1 MTRYL
6 HTLVLLLAVLVLP
19 SSCIKEDYVPPQCGT
34 ALNLFRY
41 SKQNQSIMTRYLHT
55 LVLLLAVL
63 VLPSSCIKE
72 DYDDCDNVVIY
83 FQYLAD
89 GKTNVLN
96 DYITKVD
103 LYVFDGGGHIMG
115 VGHYSEDDCDNV
127 VIYFQYLADG
137 KTNVLND
144 YITKV
149 DLYVFDG
156 GGHIMGVGHYSED
169 ELKHYA
175 AIPSFRL
182 TPGEKYRVV
191 AVGNAFNRTEVENL
205 TSETDFNKIFIQ
217 HPAWGSGEGKV
228 DGHDH
233 NYLGQLDFT
242 MPGYAAIP
250 SFRLTPGEKYR
261 VVAVGNAFNR
271 TEVENLTSETDF
283 NKIFIQHP
291 AWGSGEG
298 KVDGHD
304 HNYLGQLDFTMP
316 GGENFTVYRDTVTLL
331 SAHINVDIEING
343 LPAPDALGEGGEIP
357 YELRIEESNAQTDF
371 NGDVNMEEKGTCY
384 PALSTEMLIWRRRVP
399 ATRL

>member
-1 MTRYL
+1 
-6 HTLVLLLAVLVLP
+6 
-19 SSCIKEDYVPPQCGT
+19 
-34 ALNLFRY
+34 
-41 SKQNQSIMTRYLHT
+41 MTRYLHT

-103 LYVFDGGGHIMG
+103 LYVFD
-115 VGHYSEDDCDNV
+115 E
-127 VIYFQYLADG
+127 
-137 KTNVLND
+137 
-144 YITKV
+144 
-149 DLYVFDG
+149 

-169 ELKHYA
+169 ELKRYA

-242 MPGYAAIP
+242 MPG
-250 SFRLTPGEKYR
+250 
-261 VVAVGNAFNR
+261 
-271 TEVENLTSETDF
+271 D
-283 NKIFIQHP
+283 
-291 AWGSGEG
+291 
-298 KVDGHD
+298 
-304 HNYLGQLDFTMP
+304 
-316 GGENFTVYRDTVTLL
+316 ENFTVYRDTVTLL

-384 PALSTEMLIWRRRVP
+384 PALIYDKERNCYRTDDLCLFRMNDHAGHFDEECCEHRLVLIDKRTGERLVDGSIYNYVNANKDEIDLTKQE
-399 ATRL
+399 ATLPIAIQFYGTNVEIKLPEWVIVDGKPEWN

>member
-1 MTRYL
+1 MIGYIQKI
-6 HTLVLLLAVLVLP
+6 LLAWVVCVLA
-19 SSCIKEDYVPPQCGT
+19 IG
-34 ALNLFRY
+34 
-41 SKQNQSIMTRYLHT
+41 
-55 LVLLLAVL
+55 
-63 VLPSSCIKE
+63 CIKE

-89 GKTNVLN
+89 GETNVLN

-103 LYVFDGGGHIMG
+103 LYVFD
-115 VGHYSEDDCDNV
+115 E
-127 VIYFQYLADG
+127 
-137 KTNVLND
+137 
-144 YITKV
+144 
-149 DLYVFDG
+149 

-169 ELKHYA
+169 ELKRYA

-182 TPGEKYRVV
+182 TPGKKYRVV

-242 MPGYAAIP
+242 MPG
-250 SFRLTPGEKYR
+250 
-261 VVAVGNAFNR
+261 
-271 TEVENLTSETDF
+271 D
-283 NKIFIQHP
+283 
-291 AWGSGEG
+291 
-298 KVDGHD
+298 
-304 HNYLGQLDFTMP
+304 
-316 GGENFTVYRDTVTLL
+316 ENFTVYRDTVTLY

-371 NGDVNMEEKGTCY
+371 NGDINMEEKGTCY
-384 PALSTEMLIWRRRVP
+384 PALIYDKERNCYRTDDLCLFRMNDHAGHFDEEYCEHRLVLIDKRTGKRLVDDSIYNYVNDNKDEIDLTKQE
-399 ATRL
+399 ATLPIAIQFYGTNVEIKLPEWVIVDGKPEWN

>member
-1 MTRYL
+1 MIGYIQKI
-6 HTLVLLLAVLVLP
+6 LLAWVVCVLAT
-19 SSCIKEDYVPPQCGT
+19 G
-34 ALNLFRY
+34 
-41 SKQNQSIMTRYLHT
+41 
-55 LVLLLAVL
+55 
-63 VLPSSCIKE
+63 CIKE

-89 GKTNVLN
+89 GETNVLN
-96 DYITKVD
+96 DHITKVD
-103 LYVFDGGGHIMG
+103 LYVFD
-115 VGHYSEDDCDNV
+115 E
-127 VIYFQYLADG
+127 
-137 KTNVLND
+137 
-144 YITKV
+144 
-149 DLYVFDG
+149 

-169 ELKHYA
+169 ELKRYA

-242 MPGYAAIP
+242 MPG
-250 SFRLTPGEKYR
+250 
-261 VVAVGNAFNR
+261 
-271 TEVENLTSETDF
+271 D
-283 NKIFIQHP
+283 
-291 AWGSGEG
+291 
-298 KVDGHD
+298 
-304 HNYLGQLDFTMP
+304 
-316 GGENFTVYRDTVTLL
+316 ENFTVYRDTVTLY

-371 NGDVNMEEKGTCY
+371 NGDINMEEKGTCY
-384 PALSTEMLIWRRRVP
+384 PALIYDKERNCYRTDDLCLFRMNDHAGHFDEEYCEHRLVLIDKRTSKRLVDGSIYNYVNANKDEIDLTKQEATLPIEINFHTLGVVIKVP
-399 ATRL
+399 DWYIENLQPGWE

>member
-1 MTRYL
+1 MIGYIQKI
-6 HTLVLLLAVLVLP
+6 LLAWVVCVLA
-19 SSCIKEDYVPPQCGT
+19 IG
-34 ALNLFRY
+34 
-41 SKQNQSIMTRYLHT
+41 
-55 LVLLLAVL
+55 
-63 VLPSSCIKE
+63 CIKE

-89 GKTNVLN
+89 GETNVLN

-103 LYVFDGGGHIMG
+103 LYVFD
-115 VGHYSEDDCDNV
+115 E
-127 VIYFQYLADG
+127 
-137 KTNVLND
+137 
-144 YITKV
+144 
-149 DLYVFDG
+149 

-169 ELKHYA
+169 ELKRYA

-182 TPGEKYRVV
+182 TPGKKYRVV

-242 MPGYAAIP
+242 MPG
-250 SFRLTPGEKYR
+250 
-261 VVAVGNAFNR
+261 
-271 TEVENLTSETDF
+271 D
-283 NKIFIQHP
+283 
-291 AWGSGEG
+291 
-298 KVDGHD
+298 
-304 HNYLGQLDFTMP
+304 
-316 GGENFTVYRDTVTLL
+316 ENFTVYRDTVTLY

-371 NGDVNMEEKGTCY
+371 NGDINMEEKGTCY
-384 PALSTEMLIWRRRVP
+384 PALIYDKERNCYRTDDLCLFRMNDHAGHFDEEYCEHRLVLIDKRTGKRLVDDSIYNYVNDNKDEIDLTKQEATLPIEINFHTLGVVIKVP
-399 ATRL
+399 DWYIENLQPGWE

>member
-1 MTRYL
+1 
-6 HTLVLLLAVLVLP
+6 
-19 SSCIKEDYVPPQCGT
+19 
-34 ALNLFRY
+34 
-41 SKQNQSIMTRYLHT
+41 MTRYLHT

-103 LYVFDGGGHIMG
+103 LYVFDG
-115 VGHYSEDDCDNV
+115 D
-127 VIYFQYLADG
+127 
-137 KTNVLND
+137 
-144 YITKV
+144 
-149 DLYVFDG
+149 
-156 GGHIMGVGHYSED
+156 GHIMGVGHYSED

-242 MPGYAAIP
+242 MPG
-250 SFRLTPGEKYR
+250 
-261 VVAVGNAFNR
+261 
-271 TEVENLTSETDF
+271 D
-283 NKIFIQHP
+283 
-291 AWGSGEG
+291 
-298 KVDGHD
+298 
-304 HNYLGQLDFTMP
+304 
-316 GGENFTVYRDTVTLL
+316 ENFTVYRDTVTLF

-371 NGDVNMEEKGTCY
+371 NGDINMEEKGTCY
-384 PALSTEMLIWRRRVP
+384 PALIYDKERNCYRTDDLCLFRMNDHTGHFDKECCEHRLVLIDKRTGERLVDGSIYNYVNANKDEIDLTKQE
-399 ATRL
+399 ATLPIAIQFYGTNVEIKLPEWVIVDGKPEWN

>member
-1 MTRYL
+1 MIGYIQKI
-6 HTLVLLLAVLVLP
+6 LLAWVVCVLA
-19 SSCIKEDYVPPQCGT
+19 IG
-34 ALNLFRY
+34 
-41 SKQNQSIMTRYLHT
+41 
-55 LVLLLAVL
+55 
-63 VLPSSCIKE
+63 CIKE

-89 GKTNVLN
+89 GETNVLN

-103 LYVFDGGGHIMG
+103 LYVFD
-115 VGHYSEDDCDNV
+115 E
-127 VIYFQYLADG
+127 
-137 KTNVLND
+137 
-144 YITKV
+144 
-149 DLYVFDG
+149 

-169 ELKHYA
+169 ELKRYA

-182 TPGEKYRVV
+182 TPGKKYRVV

-242 MPGYAAIP
+242 MPG
-250 SFRLTPGEKYR
+250 
-261 VVAVGNAFNR
+261 
-271 TEVENLTSETDF
+271 D
-283 NKIFIQHP
+283 
-291 AWGSGEG
+291 
-298 KVDGHD
+298 
-304 HNYLGQLDFTMP
+304 
-316 GGENFTVYRDTVTLL
+316 ENFMVYRDTVTLY

-371 NGDVNMEEKGTCY
+371 NGDINMEEKGTCY
-384 PALSTEMLIWRRRVP
+384 PALIYDKERNCYRTDDLCLFRMNDHAGHFDEEYCEHRLVLIDKRTGKRLVDDSIYNYVNDNKDEIDLTKQEATLPIEINFHTLGVVIKVP
-399 ATRL
+399 DWYIENLQPGWE

>member
-1 MTRYL
+1 MIGYIQKI
-6 HTLVLLLAVLVLP
+6 LLAWVVCVLA
-19 SSCIKEDYVPPQCGT
+19 IG
-34 ALNLFRY
+34 
-41 SKQNQSIMTRYLHT
+41 
-55 LVLLLAVL
+55 
-63 VLPSSCIKE
+63 CIKE

-89 GKTNVLN
+89 GETNVLN

-103 LYVFDGGGHIMG
+103 LYVFD
-115 VGHYSEDDCDNV
+115 E
-127 VIYFQYLADG
+127 
-137 KTNVLND
+137 
-144 YITKV
+144 
-149 DLYVFDG
+149 

-169 ELKHYA
+169 ELKRYA

-182 TPGEKYRVV
+182 TPGKKYRVV

-242 MPGYAAIP
+242 MPG
-250 SFRLTPGEKYR
+250 
-261 VVAVGNAFNR
+261 R

-316 GGENFTVYRDTVTLL
+316 GDENFTVYRDTVTLY

-371 NGDVNMEEKGTCY
+371 NGDINMEEKGTCY
-384 PALSTEMLIWRRRVP
+384 PALIYDKERNCYRTDDLCLFRMNDHAGHFDEEYCEHRLVLIDKRTGKRLVDDSIYNYVNDNKDEIDLTKQEATLPIEINFHTLGVVIKVP
-399 ATRL
+399 DWYIENLQPGWE

>member
-1 MTRYL
+1 
-6 HTLVLLLAVLVLP
+6 
-19 SSCIKEDYVPPQCGT
+19 
-34 ALNLFRY
+34 
-41 SKQNQSIMTRYLHT
+41 MTRYLHT

-89 GKTNVLN
+89 GETNVLN

-103 LYVFDGGGHIMG
+103 LYVFD
-115 VGHYSEDDCDNV
+115 E
-127 VIYFQYLADG
+127 
-137 KTNVLND
+137 
-144 YITKV
+144 
-149 DLYVFDG
+149 

-169 ELKHYA
+169 ELKRYA

-182 TPGEKYRVV
+182 TPGKKYRVV

-242 MPGYAAIP
+242 MPG
-250 SFRLTPGEKYR
+250 
-261 VVAVGNAFNR
+261 
-271 TEVENLTSETDF
+271 D
-283 NKIFIQHP
+283 
-291 AWGSGEG
+291 
-298 KVDGHD
+298 
-304 HNYLGQLDFTMP
+304 
-316 GGENFTVYRDTVTLL
+316 ENFTVYRDTVTLY

-371 NGDVNMEEKGTCY
+371 NGDINMEEKGTCY
-384 PALSTEMLIWRRRVP
+384 PALIYDKERNCYRTDDLCLFRMNDHAGHFDEEYCEHRLVLIDKRTGKRLVDDSIYNYVNDNKDEIDLTKQE
-399 ATRL
+399 ATLPIAIQFYGTNVEIKLPEWVIVDGKPEWN

>member
-1 MTRYL
+1 ML
-6 HTLVLLLAVLVLP
+6 AWVVCVLA
-19 SSCIKEDYVPPQCGT
+19 IG
-34 ALNLFRY
+34 
-41 SKQNQSIMTRYLHT
+41 
-55 LVLLLAVL
+55 
-63 VLPSSCIKE
+63 CIKE

-89 GKTNVLN
+89 GETNVLN

-103 LYVFDGGGHIMG
+103 LYVFD
-115 VGHYSEDDCDNV
+115 E
-127 VIYFQYLADG
+127 
-137 KTNVLND
+137 
-144 YITKV
+144 
-149 DLYVFDG
+149 

-169 ELKHYA
+169 ELKRYA

-182 TPGEKYRVV
+182 TPGKKYRVV

-242 MPGYAAIP
+242 MPG
-250 SFRLTPGEKYR
+250 
-261 VVAVGNAFNR
+261 
-271 TEVENLTSETDF
+271 D
-283 NKIFIQHP
+283 
-291 AWGSGEG
+291 
-298 KVDGHD
+298 
-304 HNYLGQLDFTMP
+304 
-316 GGENFTVYRDTVTLL
+316 ENFTVYRDTVTLY

-371 NGDVNMEEKGTCY
+371 NGDINMEEKGTCY
-384 PALSTEMLIWRRRVP
+384 PALIYDKERNCYRTDDLCLFRMNDHAGHFDEEYCEHRLVLIDKRTGKRLVDDSIYNYVNDNKDEIDLTKQEATLPIEINFHTLGVVIKVP
-399 ATRL
+399 DWYIENLQPGWE

>member
-1 MTRYL
+1 MIGYIQKI
-6 HTLVLLLAVLVLP
+6 LLAWVVCVLA
-19 SSCIKEDYVPPQCGT
+19 IG
-34 ALNLFRY
+34 
-41 SKQNQSIMTRYLHT
+41 
-55 LVLLLAVL
+55 
-63 VLPSSCIKE
+63 CIKE

-89 GKTNVLN
+89 GETNVLN

-103 LYVFDGGGHIMG
+103 LYVFD
-115 VGHYSEDDCDNV
+115 E
-127 VIYFQYLADG
+127 
-137 KTNVLND
+137 
-144 YITKV
+144 
-149 DLYVFDG
+149 

-169 ELKHYA
+169 ELKRYA

-182 TPGEKYRVV
+182 TPGKKYRVV

-242 MPGYAAIP
+242 MPG
-250 SFRLTPGEKYR
+250 
-261 VVAVGNAFNR
+261 
-271 TEVENLTSETDF
+271 D
-283 NKIFIQHP
+283 
-291 AWGSGEG
+291 
-298 KVDGHD
+298 
-304 HNYLGQLDFTMP
+304 
-316 GGENFTVYRDTVTLL
+316 ENFTVYRDTVTLY

-371 NGDVNMEEKGTCY
+371 NGDINMEEKGTCY
-384 PALSTEMLIWRRRVP
+384 PALIYDKERNCYRTDDLCLFRMNDHAGHFDEECCEHRLVLIDKRTGERLVDGSIYNYVNANKDEIDLTKQE
-399 ATRL
+399 ATLPIAIQFYGTNVEIKLPEWVIVDGKPEWN

>member
-1 MTRYL
+1 MIGYIQKI
-6 HTLVLLLAVLVLP
+6 LLAWVVCVLAT
-19 SSCIKEDYVPPQCGT
+19 G
-34 ALNLFRY
+34 
-41 SKQNQSIMTRYLHT
+41 
-55 LVLLLAVL
+55 
-63 VLPSSCIKE
+63 CIKE

-89 GKTNVLN
+89 GETNVLN

-115 VGHYSEDDCDNV
+115 
-127 VIYFQYLADG
+127 I
-137 KTNVLND
+137 
-144 YITKV
+144 
-149 DLYVFDG
+149 
-156 GGHIMGVGHYSED
+156 GHYSED

-217 HPAWGSGEGKV
+217 HPAWG
-228 DGHDH
+228 
-233 NYLGQLDFT
+233 L
-242 MPGYAAIP
+242 
-250 SFRLTPGEKYR
+250 
-261 VVAVGNAFNR
+261 
-271 TEVENLTSETDF
+271 
-283 NKIFIQHP
+283 
-291 AWGSGEG
+291 GEG

-316 GGENFTVYRDTVTLL
+316 GGENFTVYRDTVTLY

-371 NGDVNMEEKGTCY
+371 NGDINMEEKGTCY
-384 PALSTEMLIWRRRVP
+384 PALIYDKERNCYRTDDLCLFRMNDHAGHFDEEYCEHRLVLIDKRTGKRLVDDSIYNYVNDNKDEIDLTKQEATLPIEINFHTLGVVIKVP
-399 ATRL
+399 DWYIENLQPGWE